1 MALENTARVMSGTW
15 GEVWLDNEYVAEAYK
30 FQAKIGYNK
39 EEIAV
44 CGKMGVDVKVTSYK
58 GTGSLGMHK
67 VNSRMARKIG
77 EAIRNGRD
85 IRFTLISKL
94 DDPDSYGS
102 ERVAIYNV
110 SFDDLTLVDWEAKTP
125 GKIESPFTFTDYE
138 FLDMVDA

>member
-15 GEVWLDNEYVAEAYK
+15 GEVWLDNEYVAETYK
-30 FQAKIGYNK
+30 LQAKIGYNK